1 MERPSLT
8 CLNCSTGTRLRMST
22 QGDHRNFRRRA
33 IELADG
39 FKGEPRCVASSMGS
53 SLADGIPRQQSRSA
67 RTVAFIKNACGCTL
81 RILELARFQR
91 PTEDGKPCK
100 READNA
106 EKHEDEH
113 IHDRP
118 AYLERDGAA
127 IRKAFRVTTAEDADM
142 AIAAINGVTHPANA
156 TGMTTIL

>member
-1 MERPSLT
+1 MEQPSLT
-8 CLNCSTGTRLRMST
+8 CLNCNTGTPLRMSAHR
-22 QGDHRNFRRRA
+22 DHRNFRRQA

-39 FKGEPRCVASSMGS
+39 FNGDPRCVASSIGS
-53 SLADGIPRQQSRSA
+53 PLADGMARQQSRSA

-113 IHDRP
+113 IHGRP
-118 AYLERDGAA
+118 AHLERDGAA